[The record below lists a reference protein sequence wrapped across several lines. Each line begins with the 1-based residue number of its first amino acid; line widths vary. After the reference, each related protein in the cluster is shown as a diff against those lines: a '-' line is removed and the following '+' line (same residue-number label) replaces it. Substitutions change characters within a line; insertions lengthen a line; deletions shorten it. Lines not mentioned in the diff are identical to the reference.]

1 MYLVLI
7 AWMYVAVMMAVAE
20 ATATNGSLI
29 GAIVTFVLYG
39 VLPVAILGYILGT
52 PARKARLREQNEAA
66 DAAAAS
72 PGSTQSNGGDHA
84 PGAAQD

>member
-7 AWMYVAVMMAVAE
+7 AWLYVAVLMAVAE
-20 ATATNGSLI
+20 ATASNGTVL

-52 PARKARLREQNEAA
+52 PARKARLREQNEGS
-66 DAAAAS
+66 DAGPS
-72 PGSTQSNGGDHA
+72 DSKQSDGRDHA
-84 PGAAQD
+84 TSAAQD

>member
-29 GAIVTFVLYG
+29 GAVVTFVLYG

-66 DAAAAS
+66 DAAAN
-72 PGSTQSNGGDHA
+72 PKGSAQSNGGDHA

>member
-29 GAIVTFVLYG
+29 GAVVTFVLYG

-66 DAAAAS
+66 DADAS
-72 PGSTQSNGGDHA
+72 AQSNRGDHA